1 MIGLLEIHDISI
13 YSKHF
18 EDIFGLNTLSLP
30 ETMISYLWTLNKVM
44 HIYHMFV
51 YC

>member
-13 YSKHF
+13 YSKDF

-30 ETMISYLWTLNKVM
+30 ETMVSYSMVSYLLILKYGLSTK
-44 HIYHMFV
+44 
-51 YC
+51 